1 MNDGGFAPRV
11 GRTETGAAGAAPQ
24 SPAGS
29 GSVRTAPDHI
39 RPDETRAARPAE
51 DRPNGFRARSAAPD
65 AGNGDSDAAYIAG
78 QLDLLD
84 SEIDPVQ
91 SASQSLKQEGFR
103 VSGSGPKDRQ
113 SAQEEP
119 PENNP
124 PKWR

>member
-1 MNDGGFAPRV
+1 MNDGGFVPRT
-11 GRTETGAAGAAPQ
+11 GRTETGAAPQ
-24 SPAGS
+24 SSTGS
-29 GSVRTAPDHI
+29 GSVRTSPDHV

-51 DRPNGFRARSAAPD
+51 DRPNGFRARSAVPD
-65 AGNGDSDAAYIAG
+65 AGNGDPDAAYIAG

-91 SASQSLKQEGFR
+91 SASQSLKQEGSR